1 MNIILLV
8 IKSIDFFIIYLL
20 LVIFVLVGVGFFT
33 LLERKVLSYINS
45 RKGPNK
51 VGIIGIGQPISD
63 GVKLFGKEREV
74 PFISIF
80 GIFIFSPI
88 LIFFFSLII

>member
-8 IKSIDFFIIYLL
+8 IKRIDFIIIYLL
-20 LVIFVLVGVGFFT
+20 LIIFVLVGVGFFT
-33 LLERKVLSYINS
+33 LLERKVLSYINN

-51 VGIIGIGQPISD
+51 VGILGVGQPISD

-74 PFISIF
+74 PFMSIF
-80 GIFIFSPI
+80 RVFIFSPA
-88 LIFFFSLII
+88 LIFFFSLIM